1 MSTALNPE
9 PLNGYGEDLFMTVT
23 AKRITSEK
31 IIQTLDRHP
40 RRHALAVRVAERCAT
55 RGREDFACELL
66 RSRDRWETTDR
77 GVRMRWAKVA
87 EILGQWEAAEQ
98 ILSGLLAE
106 DEGAGDVHLRL
117 ARLALERNRIDE
129 VKRRLRTAVASGVP
143 RKKLTGFIREVK
155 QVLEAAPTH
164 DEPALAEDRF
174 SRIDLEK
181 RAVERFLR
189 LFRGRQGCYARQWHD
204 RRTGRHGYHPVMHPM
219 TAEVVRK
226 HLAGTWTIGQYL
238 LRQDNTVDFAAF
250 DLDAAATVVER
261 SRSDTELQSRVADEM
276 RRAMAAIRDTGSDIG
291 IEFHFERSG
300 RKGVHA
306 WLFFAEP
313 VSAAEARTLLE
324 HVAGCLPL
332 PGKYCTMEIFPK
344 QTHVTGK
351 GFGNLIKLPL
361 GRHQVGGGASRFIT
375 PAGKPIENGLSYL
388 LGIRP
393 VEATQLQE
401 ALGTIRHLRAGDKVA
416 YLPPREASPVIRPD
430 EGNDVAAPGCGEAD
444 AVIKA
449 CAVMQHLVRRARAM
463 GELSFPERKVLV
475 QTLGHFPDGREAVLE
490 ILSGCRGYVPEAAE
504 QLLASLPGKPLGC
517 NKIHRLLYY
526 IDHDMSCA
534 RVDPELG
541 YATPV
546 AHASRTRKPC
556 RERSEGKLSMEKRMS
571 RLEDD
576 LAELKRILR
585 GSRGNCLHY

>member
-1 MSTALNPE
+1 MTA
-9 PLNGYGEDLFMTVT
+9 T
-23 AKRITSEK
+23 AKRITSDK
-31 IIQTLDRHP
+31 IIETLDRHP
-40 RRHALAVRVAERCAT
+40 RRHTLAVTVAERCVA

-77 GVRMRWAKVA
+77 GVRMRWVKVA

-98 ILSGLLAE
+98 ILSGLLA
-106 DEGAGDVHLRL
+106 DDKGAVDVHLRL
-117 ARLALERNRIDE
+117 ARIALERNRIDE

-143 RKKLTGFIREVK
+143 REKLTPFIREVK
-155 QVLEAAPTH
+155 QVLAAAPTH
-164 DEPALAEDRF
+164 AEPALAEERF

-181 RAVERFLR
+181 RAVRRFLR
-189 LFRGRQGCYARQWHD
+189 LFRGRQGCYARQWYD

-250 DLDAAATVVER
+250 DLDVAATVVER
-261 SRSDTELQSRVADEM
+261 SRSDTELRSRVAGEM
-276 RRAMAAIRDTGSDIG
+276 RRAMEAIRDSGSDVG
-291 IEFHFERSG
+291 MEFHFERSG

-313 VSAAEARTLLE
+313 VAAVEARTLLE

-332 PGKYCTMEIFPK
+332 PGEYCSLEIFPK
-344 QTHVTGK
+344 QTCATGK

-361 GRHQVGGGASRFIT
+361 GHHQVGGGASRFIT

-388 LGIRP
+388 LEIRP
-393 VEATQLQE
+393 VQAGRVQE
-401 ALGTIRHLRAGDKVA
+401 ALDRLRHLRAGDKVA

-430 EGNDVAAPGCGEAD
+430 EGDDITAPGCGEAD

-463 GELSFPERKVLV
+463 GELSFAERKVLV
-475 QTLGHFPDGREAVLE
+475 QTLGHLPDGRKAVLE
-490 ILSGCRGYVPEAAE
+490 ILSTCRGYVPEAAE

-526 IDHDMSCA
+526 IEQDMRCA

-546 AHASRTRKPC
+546 AYASRTGKPC
-556 RERSEGKLSMEKRMS
+556 RERSEGKLSVEKRIS
-571 RLEDD
+571 RLEED
-576 LAELKRILR
+576 LSELKRILR
-585 GSRGNCLHY
+585 GSRGNCLYY